1 MTRTKTGM
9 TESNGGIVIMIV
21 IATGIVTMTAIVRG
35 ATIVTMIA
43 AGIMIGTH
51 FSPGVNIAALRDG
64 AMGAR
69 PVGAIVMFRR
79 DRRRSRAAILSNAA
93 PIGQS
98 LCANPE
104 RGRWSCAVRLERCM
118 RTRG

>member
-9 TESNGGIVIMIV
+9 TESNGVIVIVTV
-21 IATGIVTMTAIVRG
+21 IATV
-35 ATIVTMIA
+35 IVTMIA

-69 PVGAIVMFRR
+69 PVGATAMFRL
-79 DRRRSRAAILSNAA
+79 DRRRSRAAILSNAG